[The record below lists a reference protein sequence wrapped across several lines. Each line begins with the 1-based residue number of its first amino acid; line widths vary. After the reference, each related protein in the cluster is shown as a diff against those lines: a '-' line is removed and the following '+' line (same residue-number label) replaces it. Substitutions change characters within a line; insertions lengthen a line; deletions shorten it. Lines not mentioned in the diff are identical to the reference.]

1 MNNINKLNRYI
12 EKTCTYTGQNA
23 IDVLMELS
31 LLAGIDDFNPYKAD
45 EGQLTA
51 IALAI
56 PEEKDDR

>member
-1 MNNINKLNRYI
+1 
-12 EKTCTYTGQNA
+12 
-23 IDVLMELS
+23 MELS